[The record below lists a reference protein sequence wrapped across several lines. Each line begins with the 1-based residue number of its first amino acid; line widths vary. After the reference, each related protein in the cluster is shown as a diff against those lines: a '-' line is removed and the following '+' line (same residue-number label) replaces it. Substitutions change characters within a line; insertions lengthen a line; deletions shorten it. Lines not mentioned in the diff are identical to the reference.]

1 MVKDVEKQMLEN
13 GLDFSKFY
21 SMRLQIPIGSQVEVK
36 IDGKKVELSDKILD
50 VKNVR
55 IGSNN
60 STLSDC
66 TTTLG
71 DNLDASIKALSPEI
85 KADVLSL
92 VSKIHAD
99 GYVKNS
105 HLWRRWVTA
114 QTFKMLNY
122 NGGWDAYVR
131 QHFTWNYCF
140 RQMSDEFYAQLQMLN
155 DKDDIEFKLRRH
167 FFNRETAV
175 ELLRNYHRQLVKK
188 FRNNKI
194 LRHLSH
200 AVADDKINYFKTLAE
215 KAEKTVT
222 TEGLCNLMMDAHE
235 HYIRLPKGTPLCSA
249 WKNAYRGA
257 GAYYTLKNLIM
268 WHGVSLHFVE
278 NSTLVAVKGTP
289 VNLAKLNACLED
301 FGKDHWKFHIVLKNT
316 IEAEHFNLKQSIIE
330 HQ

>member
-1 MVKDVEKQMLEN
+1 MVKDAEKQMLEN

-21 SMRLQIPIGSQVEVK
+21 SMSLQIPLGSQIELK

-50 VKNVR
+50 VKNIR

-60 STLSDC
+60 VPLSDC
-66 TTTLG
+66 TTTLCS
-71 DNLDASIKALSPEI
+71 DSNASIEALSPEA
-85 KADVLSL
+85 KTDVLSL
-92 VSKIHAD
+92 MTKIHAD

-122 NGGWDAYVR
+122 DGGWDAYVR

-140 RQMSDEFYAQLQMLN
+140 RQMRDEFYAQLQMVK
-155 DKDDIEFKLRRH
+155 DKDYTEFKLRNH
-167 FFNRETAV
+167 FFNKETVV
-175 ELLRNYHRQLVKK
+175 ELLKNYHRQLFKK
-188 FRNNKI
+188 FRNKKL
-194 LRHLSH
+194 LRHLSPT
-200 AVADDKINYFKTLAE
+200 VVYDKINYFKALAE
-215 KAEKTVT
+215 KAEEAVT
-222 TEGLCNLMMDAHE
+222 TIALYNIMVDAYE

-278 NSTLVAVKGTP
+278 DNTLVAVKGTLS
-289 VNLAKLNACLED
+289 NLTRLNTCLEE
-301 FGKDHWKFHIVLKNT
+301 FGQDHWKFHIVLKNT